1 MAKKRTVKII
11 DTTSSATFHTFR
23 IAQRLTLLAAAGLVI
38 WYFATLISVSTSII
52 ITTAQ
57 KDFAFNNPELLNLA
71 VASIINKLR
80 GWAVSMSIVGL
91 LITGVLSLFP
101 RARKYEKKLIIDG
114 VLIASFLLAVALTAQ
129 AIIRFLLAQL

>member
-57 KDFAFNNPELLNLA
+57 KDFALNNPELLNLA

>member
-1 MAKKRTVKII
+1 MICG
-11 DTTSSATFHTFR
+11 DDGSGFR
-23 IAQRLTLLAAAGLVI
+23 VHGSGLE
-38 WYFATLISVSTSII
+38 YRGH
-52 ITTAQ
+52 
-57 KDFAFNNPELLNLA
+57 FAFNNPELLNLA

-101 RARKYEKKLIIDG
+101 RARKHEKKLIIDG

>member
-129 AIIRFLLAQL
+129 AIIRFLLAQP

>member
-101 RARKYEKKLIIDG
+101 RARKHEKKLIIDG

>member
-1 MAKKRTVKII
+1 
-11 DTTSSATFHTFR
+11 
-23 IAQRLTLLAAAGLVI
+23 
-38 WYFATLISVSTSII
+38 
-52 ITTAQ
+52 
-57 KDFAFNNPELLNLA
+57 
-71 VASIINKLR
+71 
-80 GWAVSMSIVGL
+80 MSIVGL

>member
-1 MAKKRTVKII
+1 MAKKRTAKII

-23 IAQRLTLLAAAGLVI
+23 IAQQLTLLAAAGLVI

-57 KDFAFNNPELLNLA
+57 KDFAFNNAELLNLA